1 MIVYYRYI
9 AVPDR
14 QGVSQ
19 QKRAC
24 LLSDKQVIFHLLLC
38 CVIAD
43 AAVSLR
49 AVVGQA
55 VCGVVIDFLAEID
68 QLIVD
73 ISRKV

>member
-43 AAVSLR
+43 AGR
-49 AVVGQA
+49 AVELFV
-55 VCGVVIDFLAEID
+55 
-68 QLIVD
+68 
-73 ISRKV
+73 